1 MLQKPCSLL
10 FNKLRNH
17 VAQYRSYCIKPLVC
31 CANVVQP
38 MIIEKNLLD
47 DEDGDCF
54 AKLRSSLHYAKAQRY
69 DLSREEE
76 VDYI

>member
-1 MLQKPCSLL
+1 
-10 FNKLRNH
+10 
-17 VAQYRSYCIKPLVC
+17 
-31 CANVVQP
+31 

-76 VDYI
+76 VDYIWGIIFDKGSDNAEGCQS